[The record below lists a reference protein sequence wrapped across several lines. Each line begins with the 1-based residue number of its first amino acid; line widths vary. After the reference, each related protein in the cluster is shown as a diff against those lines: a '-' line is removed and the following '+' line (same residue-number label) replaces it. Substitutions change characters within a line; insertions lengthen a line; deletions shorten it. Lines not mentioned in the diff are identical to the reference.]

1 MRLTVTLLSLN
12 LHTWQEPDQLA
23 KFDRIADFIAAN
35 GVEIV
40 CLQECAQNRDSALL
54 ADGMLRE
61 DNAARLIQERLRA
74 RGMEYAM
81 AWDWAHY
88 GWDRWEEGIAV
99 LSRLP
104 MIDSE
109 SRWVSESRSRADALG
124 SRKVL
129 RARIEVPGF
138 GPVDA
143 YSAHLSWASAGL
155 PTQVTALLDWID
167 DTETGAA
174 AVIVA
179 GDFNDEP
186 GGVGYEAMRAAGF
199 GDAFEAAPPDSP
211 PTATGRAFV
220 TTTWNTRIDHIW
232 TRPGTGR
239 LAPVSTRIVFAG
251 DGEPVVS
258 DHYGILV
265 RFAVKPE

>member
-1 MRLTVTLLSLN
+1 MKVMLTILTLN

-35 GVEIV
+35 GVDIV
-40 CLQECAQNRDSALL
+40 CFQECAQHRDAPLL
-54 ADGMLRE
+54 ADGVLRE
-61 DNAARLIQERLRA
+61 DNAAHLMRERLRS
-74 RGMEYAM
+74 RGLEYGL

-88 GWDRWEEGIAV
+88 GWSQWEEGVAV

-104 MIDSE
+104 MTDSA
-109 SRWVSESRSRADALG
+109 SRWVSESRSRTDALG

-129 RARIEVPGF
+129 RVRVEVPGF

-155 PTQVTALLDWID
+155 PTQVAALLDWID

-199 GDAFEAAPPDSP
+199 GDACEAAPPDSA
-211 PTATGRAFV
+211 PTAFV
-220 TTTWNTRIDHIW
+220 TTTWKTRIDHVW

-239 LAPVSTRIVFAG
+239 LVPDSTRIVFTG
-251 DGEPVVS
+251 DREPIVS
-258 DHYGILV
+258 DHFGVLA
-265 RFAVKPE
+265 RFESGNR